1 MNRELWTP
9 TYLRKSYKMKARG
22 GEKKGKLYVRK
33 DGKQGVKLSSN
44 KFFSNLRVGFP
55 MYHSGEE
62 SICQC
67 RTWLG
72 LG

>member
-1 MNRELWTP
+1 
-9 TYLRKSYKMKARG
+9 MKARG